1 MRLVRTGMGLGREI
15 RLRTKS
21 RWELRWRLA
30 SGFVTRIGARVR
42 GWDGVGTRV
51 SGLDIVRE

>member
-1 MRLVRTGMGLGREI
+1 MGLGCEI

-21 RWELRWRLA
+21 RWELRWRLV